1 MNNIKDRKIYSI
13 NFLRRYLMPILFG
26 SSLLTSCT
34 SNQGNQN
41 LEAFTQA
48 VTNSESKPSVIELDE
63 LNDAEIGV
71 KISFVAIIS
80 IEDGAANFANMKSPV
95 SLKFDVQEPTQSG
108 EYLFTGTFVLSS
120 EGGKELHI
128 ENFTSIEYFE

>member
-13 NFLRRYLMPILFG
+13 SFLRMYLMPILFG
-26 SSLLTSCT
+26 FSLLTGCT

-80 IEDGAANFANMKSPV
+80 IEEGVANFANMKSPV
-95 SLKFDVQEPTQSG
+95 SLKFDVQEPRESG

-120 EGGKELHI
+120 EGGKELRIEYFTPI
-128 ENFTSIEYFE
+128 ENFK